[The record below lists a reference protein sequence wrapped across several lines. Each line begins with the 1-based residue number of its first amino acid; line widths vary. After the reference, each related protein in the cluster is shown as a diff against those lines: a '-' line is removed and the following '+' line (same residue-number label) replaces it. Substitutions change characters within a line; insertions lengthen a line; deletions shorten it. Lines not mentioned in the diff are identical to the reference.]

1 MSLAFISLPP
11 MVTSGKLALPLVDT
25 SLFVTNLELVIF
37 IVTFIFP
44 FPIHSGKNMALKSL
58 KGD

>member
-1 MSLAFISLPP
+1 